1 MPKTSAAKTA
11 QTPIYTAVPFMLT
24 VLPSGIEKEAM
35 DFDAPSLRAAF
46 KLAGRAAADEQVVK
60 AMSHGS
66 KMPLRNFTGG
76 VRPSSAT
83 IGTRTM
89 KTRQNV
95 ARKEV
100 STSEKS
106 GSSTERP

>member
-1 MPKTSAAKTA
+1 
-11 QTPIYTAVPFMLT
+11 MLM

-35 DFDAPSLRAAF
+35 DFEAPSLRAAF

-60 AMSHGS
+60 AMSQGS
-66 KMPLRNFTGG
+66 KMPLRNFIGP
-76 VRPSSAT
+76 VRPNTAT
-83 IGTRTM
+83 IGIRTI
-89 KTRQNV
+89 KTRQKV
-95 ARKEV
+95 ARKDV